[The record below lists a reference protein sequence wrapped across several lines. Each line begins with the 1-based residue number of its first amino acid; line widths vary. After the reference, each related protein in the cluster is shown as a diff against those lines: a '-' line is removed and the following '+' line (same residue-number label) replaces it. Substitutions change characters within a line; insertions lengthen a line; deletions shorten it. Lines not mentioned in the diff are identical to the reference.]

1 MIPVP
6 FLLSAAVLG
15 LYSAGLRRY
24 NRRHPSR
31 PFPPV
36 RAAAFAMGAAAG
48 AAALGPPLDPL
59 SAWFLSA
66 HMAQHLLL
74 MVIAAPL
81 LLLGTPLRVARQS
94 GVPALERLA
103 AWLAHSRAVKVM
115 VWPPAAWSAYAAVL
129 VGSHFSPLY
138 EAALEHPAVHVLE
151 HALYLAAALLFWSP
165 VVGLDPSP
173 WRMGYGLRVLY
184 VAAALPVQSL
194 LGVAIFAA
202 RRPLY
207 PHYAIASAVRGTP
220 VLADQQAGG
229 LVMWLGGGLPVI
241 AAMLAIAAAW
251 AAEDRRLADHLDRA
265 GGPVS
270 EPPPDGRTGE
280 PWGVSAARSSRTS
293 PTSAAVTASPPSAA
307 SHHP

>member
-6 FLLSAAVLG
+6 FLPAAAVLA
-15 LYSAGLRRY
+15 LYGAGLRRY
-24 NRRHPSR
+24 NRRHGSR

-36 RAAAFAMGAAAG
+36 RAAAFAAGVAAG

-66 HMAQHLLL
+66 HMAQHLVL
-74 MVIAAPL
+74 MTVAAPL
-81 LLLGTPLRVARQS
+81 LLLGTPLRIARQS
-94 GVPALERLA
+94 GVPALEQMAARLTR
-103 AWLAHSRAVKVM
+103 SRAVRAA
-115 VWPPAAWSAYAAVL
+115 VWPPAAWGIYAAVL

-138 EAALEHPAVHVLE
+138 EAALERPAVHVLE
-151 HALYLAAALLFWSP
+151 HMLYLAAALIFWYP
-165 VVGLDPSP
+165 VVGLEPSP

-207 PHYAIASAVRGTP
+207 PHYAIASAVRGTS

-229 LVMWLGGGLPVI
+229 LGMWLGGGLPVI

-251 AAEDRRLADHLDRA
+251 AAEDRRLADHLDR
-265 GGPVS
+265 V
-270 EPPPDGRTGE
+270 EPPPAGRAGA
-280 PWGVSAARSSRTS
+280 PWDTPAARSSRTS
-293 PTSAAVTASPPSAA
+293 PTSAAVTASPPSTA